1 MTKTKENNKY
11 WQMEYVNELQKIFA
25 REMKA
30 ADTRKKKNS
39 KEKPQSK

>member
-1 MTKTKENNKY
+1 MTKPKEIDKY
-11 WQMEYVNELQKIFA
+11 WQMKYVNELQKIFA

-30 ADTRKKKNS
+30 ADKRKKKNS